1 MLEPSAPSAKAS
13 TATKKPVAKT
23 KPKAIVKTKPIPD
36 TKPEELE
43 VQPREP
49 GPQFAERVDGKRPAL
64 RTLSTQVGRFAPV
77 DPASVLGLRGVLG
90 NRDVAR
96 LLGVQPK
103 LSIGTSGDAFEQEAD
118 RTADAVMKSDPS
130 VSHSGCSC
138 GAARGET
145 CQCGHH
151 VNASSVKVQRFTPKP
166 MGRASVSARGQTP
179 ASVDQVLRQA
189 GSPLP
194 APVRHDME
202 SRFGH
207 DFSDVRVHTDSAAQA
222 STRHIAAN
230 AYTAGT
236 HIVFGAGRFAPASRS
251 GAHLLAHELTH
262 VLQQRAG
269 TVQRSVQRDDDEEK
283 KAHLS
288 QELIPTAAI
297 SIDLGSVMFTVNTE
311 ATFAVGPKT
320 IQLLRIALK
329 ALLQEQYTDAIA
341 VDLAIQLDAKKT
353 AYQRSGHFQDK
364 RDAYEGEEIH
374 QFWFGIEPF
383 TFILKFLRDKKLTVH
398 LSDEELEQLRTA
410 VAAGM
415 LWVDVKHA
423 AAEEGFPFPAWY
435 GEAMFAKQMS
445 SRGEAL
451 ADYKGFVSA
460 YHETHDEEA
469 KAKGKEAATAI
480 FYDVYN
486 DVVFLEALRK
496 DVSLYKDPTTDA
508 AYQSVWYITDKQR
521 DAGKPALGLRSLD
534 NAFALLDFANKYPD
548 LRRNFETRADA
559 RRDLIGKFIAEHGL
573 PEHNLKLLPPYP
585 ALIVAP
591 DLNEDNS
598 TVTTASNMFR
608 FIANTEAVHGM
619 NLLNGVTIAMAR
631 SIEYSWEVVPLPES
645 LAYMRREGH
654 AEPKALVKEA
664 DTFVKNSPE
673 NLQAPVKRYSPIR
686 DDYEKTIKM
695 KDFAVGD
702 FLLVG
707 RAVPHYRADMHW
719 VQRPSSAGY
728 PFSVFDAKTLAT
740 NTAFT
745 DWDRLQSLKDQQNKT
760 TDESEKK
767 QLQEDIDRMTKRE
780 SGDLLALNKQDIKDA
795 EDLISHAKQ
804 LKVFIELSRQQNLP
818 MAGDAK
824 TDPFIVR
831 LKIFK
836 PVLHDVYLMI
846 REMYDPRRYDD
857 LTAIDEYVKL
867 LENQNKELK
876 KTGLR
881 VDDAYTR
888 FKPGSPTFR
897 VVAALVKSDD
907 GNIVPLLL
915 VAGYHPDADPA
926 TGKHKI
932 KLVDVTFDSKK
943 QDMIYVGGTRGTEQD
958 AVQSAF
964 VEFGEDNHYG
974 NGQIVYRLPATPY
987 QGQAASVTTIGE
999 YLQYALAAAG
1009 VIMLILGTLAT
1020 AGALSPVAV
1029 GVVTA
1034 LGVSLAVV
1042 GAAMAVRNIEKRK
1055 EKGTFEFDTETALD
1069 IVNIIGAVVMVIGT
1083 VTRVTAA
1090 ARAAT
1095 LARVMMV
1102 QRLEKLIAVYDLTEL
1117 GANIYLMSVKVKEDV
1132 DAIKKLG
1139 LPKYEE
1145 DAMISS
1151 VVFDAVQQGAMMA
1164 FSAHSMLKQIPD
1176 TFRAHVETSPYKS
1189 WEEKGWIKV
1198 GENGHVEVTNAAPPF
1213 LQKTKTKAGIAAP
1226 PDQQGEMAH
1235 LAVVVEPLHQNP
1247 TKDGQ
1252 HNLTVTE
1259 RGRIIRCSDFCQD
1272 LRARYQ
1278 TILEQDPQSHN
1289 KLLEIE
1295 KKAVNAAANEDKV
1308 AAKEALAEATVLEAS
1323 LRHTEDQW
1331 KRFTKSAAT
1340 DDTPAEPLDLTGAE
1354 TKSAGG
1360 APAGAGGGDGARS
1373 GRPGRLLDVVD
1384 LMTEA
1389 EQVAPDG
1396 MQSAVTRLGHVL
1408 GQTVTDVPV
1417 LKKHWDAAVQKV
1429 LKGKAVTDYKPNE
1442 VNNKLFP
1449 QANKEFWKR
1458 VAADPDAVAL
1468 LERTG
1473 LTIGKSGGEPQAKLG
1488 PAAKGKKGA
1497 AESQERRVQILPKDQ
1512 ADDWTRA
1519 LDADNLAFSFKQP
1532 AAPATPAPPP
1542 KARMMLTPDEQRL
1555 ATHGK
1560 SLGMLDTEVEL
1571 YIEHFRRHG
1580 MSVED
1585 MVGQMN
1591 VWAETL
1597 KANPKARA
1605 RIAPDFIM
1613 DAATR
1618 ARLPD
1623 FEQKIAG
1630 TGGIESITAREMPA
1644 EGGLVVTIIGMIL
1657 PKRLARKTKDVTKT
1671 RRAAPEFNSSDKLF
1685 SNTEAGLSKDWQR
1698 LHLWGPGFGDEAAA
1712 GMMWG
1717 PREVNHVWQNES
1729 VETYIR
1735 AARDVERSPRRHDS
1749 AQSNRHRV
1757 GDADPR
1763 WLQATAR

>member
-1 MLEPSAPSAKAS
+1 
-13 TATKKPVAKT
+13 
-23 KPKAIVKTKPIPD
+23 
-36 TKPEELE
+36 
-43 VQPREP
+43 
-49 GPQFAERVDGKRPAL
+49 
-64 RTLSTQVGRFAPV
+64 
-77 DPASVLGLRGVLG
+77 VLGYQ
-90 NRDVAR
+90 DVAR

-103 LSIGTSGDAFEQEAD
+103 LSLGTSGDAFEQEAD
-118 RTADAVMKSDPS
+118 RTADTVMKNDPS
-130 VSHSGCSC
+130 ASHAGCSC
-138 GAARGET
+138 GAAHGES
-145 CQCGHH
+145 CQCGHR
-151 VNASSVKVQRFTPKP
+151 VNASPVKVQRFTPRP
-166 MGRASVSARGQTP
+166 MGRASTNARAQTP
-179 ASVDQVLRQA
+179 ASVDHVLRQA

-194 APVRHDME
+194 ASVRRDME

-207 DFSDVRVHTDSAAQA
+207 DFSDVRVHTDSVAQA
-222 STRHIAAN
+222 SARHIAAN

-236 HIVFGAGRFAPASRS
+236 HIVFGAGRFAPESSS

-269 TVQRSVQRDDDEEK
+269 TVQRMVQRDDDDAK
-283 KAHLS
+283 KARLS
-288 QELIPTAAI
+288 RELIPTAAI
-297 SIDLGSVMFTVNTE
+297 SIDLNGVTFSVSAE
-311 ATFAVGPKT
+311 ATYDVGPKT
-320 IQLLRIALK
+320 IQLIRIALK
-329 ALLQEQYTDAIA
+329 TLLQEQYTDAVA
-341 VDLAIQLDAKKT
+341 VDLTLQLEAKKK
-353 AYQRSGHFQDK
+353 AYRRSGDFQDK
-364 RDAYEGEEIH
+364 RDAYEGEQIH

-383 TFILKFLRDKKLTVH
+383 AYILKFLRDKQLTVR
-398 LSDEELEQLRTA
+398 LTDEQLEQLRSA

-415 LWVDVKHA
+415 LWVEVKHA
-423 AAEEGFPFPAWY
+423 AAEEHLPFPSWY
-435 GEAMFAKQMS
+435 GEAMFSQQMS

-451 ADYKGFVSA
+451 AKYKGFVSD
-460 YHETHDEEA
+460 YHETQDEGV
-469 KAKGKEAATAI
+469 KAQAKEAATTI

-486 DVVFLEALRK
+486 DIAFLEAFRK

-508 AYQSVWYITDKQR
+508 AYQAVWYITDKQR
-521 DAGKPALGLRSLD
+521 DAGKPAFSLRSLD
-534 NAFALLDFANKYPD
+534 NAFALLEFANKYPD
-548 LRRNFETRADA
+548 LRRNFETTADA
-559 RRDLIGKFIAEHGL
+559 RRELIGKFIGEHGL
-573 PEHNLKLLPPYP
+573 PENNLKLLPPYP
-585 ALIVAP
+585 AFIVAP

-598 TVTTASNMFR
+598 TVTTATNMFR
-608 FIANTEAVHGM
+608 FVTNTEAVHGM
-619 NLLNGVTIAMAR
+619 NLVNGVTIAMAR
-631 SIEYSWEVVPLPES
+631 SIQYQWEVVPLPES
-645 LAYMRREGH
+645 LKYMKQEAH

-664 DTFVKNSPE
+664 DAFVKNSPE
-673 NLQAPVKRYSPIR
+673 NLQAPIKRYSPIR
-686 DDYEKTIKM
+686 DDYEKHIKM
-695 KDFAVGD
+695 KDFATGD

-707 RAVPHYRADMHW
+707 RAEPHYRADMHW

-728 PFSVFDAKTLAT
+728 PFFVFDAKTLAT
-740 NTAFT
+740 NTAFS
-745 DWDRLQSLKDQQNKT
+745 DWDRLQSLKDQQSKT
-760 TDESEKK
+760 TDENEKK
-767 QLQEDIDRMTKRE
+767 QLQEDIDRLTKRE

-831 LKIFK
+831 LKNFK

-881 VDDAYTR
+881 IDDAYTR

-943 QDMIYVGGTRGTEQD
+943 QDMIYVGGTRSTEQD

-987 QGQAASVTTIGE
+987 QGQAESVTTIGE

-1042 GAAMAVRNIEKRK
+1042 GAAMAVRNIERRK
-1055 EKGTFEFDTETALD
+1055 EKGTLEMDTEMALD
-1069 IVNIIGAVVMVIGT
+1069 IVNIIGAVVMVVGT
-1083 VTRVTAA
+1083 VSRVSATL
-1090 ARAAT
+1090 RTAT
-1095 LARVMMV
+1095 LARVMML

-1132 DAIKKLG
+1132 DAVKKLG

-1151 VVFDAVQQGAMMA
+1151 IVFDAVQQGAMMA

-1176 TFRAHVETSPYKS
+1176 TFRVHVETSPYKS
-1189 WEEKGWIKV
+1189 WEEKGWIKI
-1198 GENGHVEVTNAAPPF
+1198 GENGHVEITNAAPPF
-1213 LQKTKTKAGIAAP
+1213 LQRTKTKAGVAAP

-1235 LAVVVEPLHQNP
+1235 LAVVVEPLHSNP

-1272 LRARYQ
+1272 LRARFQ
-1278 TILEQDPQSHN
+1278 TILEQDPQSQN
-1289 KLLEIE
+1289 KLLAIE
-1295 KKAVNAAANEDKV
+1295 KKAVTAAENEDKV
-1308 AAKEALAEATVLEAS
+1308 AAKEALAEATDLEAS

-1340 DDTPAEPLDLTGAE
+1340 DDTPAEPLDLTGTK

-1360 APAGAGGGDGARS
+1360 APGGGGEGQGPA
-1373 GRPGRLLDVVD
+1373 RPGRLLDIGD

-1396 MQSAVTRLGHVL
+1396 MQSAVKRLGNVL
-1408 GQTVTDVPV
+1408 GQTMTDVPV
-1417 LKKHWDAAVQKV
+1417 LKKHWEAAVQKV
-1429 LKGKAVTDYKPNE
+1429 LKGKAVTDYKPDE

-1449 QANKEFWKR
+1449 AANREFWKR
-1458 VAADPDAVAL
+1458 VAGDPEAVAL
-1468 LERTG
+1468 LDRTG
-1473 LTIGKSGGEPQAKLG
+1473 LTIGKRGGEPQARLG
-1488 PAAKGKKGA
+1488 PAAKAKKGA

-1542 KARMMLTPDEQRL
+1542 KVPMLLTPDEQRL

-1560 SLGMLDTEVEL
+1560 SVGMLDTEVEL
-1571 YIEHFRRHG
+1571 YIEQFRRHG

-1591 VWAETL
+1591 LWAETL

-1605 RIAPDFIM
+1605 RLAPDFIM

-1630 TGGIESITAREMPA
+1630 TGGIESITAREMPE

-1657 PKRLARKTKDVTKT
+1657 PKRLARKAKDVTKT
-1671 RRAAPEFNSSDKLF
+1671 RRAAPEFNASNKLF
-1685 SNTEAGLSKDWQR
+1685 SNKEAGLSKDWQR

-1717 PREVNHVWQNES
+1717 PREVNYVWQNES

-1735 AARDVERSPRRHDS
+1735 QLATLNEARGGTTR
-1749 AQSNRHRV
+1749 
-1757 GDADPR
+1757 
-1763 WLQATAR
+1763 LKATATAWETPIPGGFTPPQGEHFLKSVEYVVTLQHPGHPDTTIRVTLDVAPPPKAKIAGFKIDPPHAVNLGSLF